1 MGQRSIRVYK
11 GTNQLRV
18 QNTERVPS
26 FISVSDGMKN
36 ILVNMISIIKVIF
49 TSIEDFIDNIIKLDK
64 DNGKQQRTDMP

>member
-26 FISVSDGMKN
+26 FISVSDVMK
-36 ILVNMISIIKVIF
+36 IYISKYDFYNKSHIF
-49 TSIEDFIDNIIKLDK
+49 TSIEDFIDNILKL
-64 DNGKQQRTDMP
+64 R